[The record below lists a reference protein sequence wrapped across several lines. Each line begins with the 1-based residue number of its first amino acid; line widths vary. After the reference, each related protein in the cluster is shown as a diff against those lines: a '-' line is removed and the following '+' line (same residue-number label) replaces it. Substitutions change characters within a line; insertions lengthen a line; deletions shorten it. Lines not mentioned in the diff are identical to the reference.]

1 METRHFIAPWKF
13 RYNATQMACSKN
25 KKWVVPGTVPL
36 TLWSSHFNL
45 RLISVAIIITLKQD
59 MHFLLYI
66 DRSDMY
72 LDVSV
77 IIVPSSE
84 QHSYSIVL
92 HCLVTPLP
100 DTPPHQRVPK
110 KPEAVLKNL
119 IYLVCTLRKPAG
131 KANFQNRQMWKCLL
145 AL

>member
-1 METRHFIAPWKF
+1 M
-13 RYNATQMACSKN
+13 
-25 KKWVVPGTVPL
+25 VVPVPL
-36 TLWSSHFNL
+36 TLWSNHFNL

-72 LDVSV
+72 FDVSV

-84 QHSYSIVL
+84 QQSYSIVL
-92 HCLVTPLP
+92 HCLVTLLP
-100 DTPPHQRVPK
+100 DTPLHQRVPK

-119 IYLVCTLRKPAG
+119 IYFVCTLRKPAG
-131 KANFQNRQMWKCLL
+131 KANFQNRQIWKWLL
-145 AL
+145 TLWTDILLNIWITQSMFYCVLILVDD